1 MPPKSTKGGKRG
13 RPKKEKKEEAGEE
26 SKAPVEKKK
35 KIDEK
40 VEDEEKAKWWEEPI
54 CANLNLRAKMQ
65 GDYKEFKSK
74 FQDVKILDTLA
85 FGRQLILD
93 GYSQS
98 SRSDEHVYHESLVHP
113 AMFLHPNPK
122 TVFIGGGGEMAT
134 AREVLK
140 HKSVEKLVMVDIDG
154 EVVDLCKKMLTE
166 WDIAWVDEDPRFELV
181 IDDAKKYLEEYKGKF
196 DVVIMDIADP
206 IQAGPG
212 IALYYQ
218 DFYKAL
224 KDKLNPG
231 FTFVTQSGPCGILTH
246 KECFTTI
253 HSTMRASFDN
263 VVPFNAF
270 MACFCDTWGFNI
282 GYDTHASLPSVA
294 EFKSRE
300 VAVTDKLIQ
309 ERIKPGQKLKFYDGI
324 GHRGQ
329 MHPPRYIREAVEA
342 EKRVMTAAQPVFMDS
357 SYKPVGIKDA

>member
-1 MPPKSTKGGKRG
+1 MPPKPKGKRG
-13 RPKKEKKEEAGEE
+13 RPKKEKGPAEADAH
-26 SKAPVEKKK
+26 APSEKKK

-40 VEDEEKAKWWEEPI
+40 DEESGEKAKWWEEPI
-54 CANLNLRAKMQ
+54 CANLNLKAKMV
-65 GDYKEFKSK
+65 GDWKEFKSK
-74 FQDVKILDTLA
+74 FQDVKILDTLP

-98 SRSDEHVYHESLVHP
+98 SRCDEHVYHESLVHP
-113 AMFLHPNPK
+113 AMFLHANPK

-140 HKSVEKLVMVDIDG
+140 HKSVEKLIMCDIDG
-154 EVVDLCKKMLTE
+154 EVVDLCKEMLKE
-166 WDIAWVDEDPRFELV
+166 WDIAWLDKDPRFELV
-181 IDDAKKYLEEYKGKF
+181 IDDAKKYVEEYKGKF

-212 IALYYQ
+212 VALYFQ

-224 KDKLNPG
+224 KSKLNPG
-231 FTFVTQSGPCGILTH
+231 FVFVTQSGPCGILTH

-253 HSTMRASFDN
+253 NSTMRASYDN
-263 VVPFNAF
+263 VIPFNAF

-282 GYDTHASLPSVA
+282 GYDNHHSLPSVE
-294 EFKSRE
+294 EFKGRDPG
-300 VAVTDKLIQ
+300 AVDKMIKD
-309 ERIKPGQKLKFYDGI
+309 RIKPEHKLRFYDGV

-329 MHPPRYIREAVEA
+329 MHPPRYIREAVAA
-342 EKRVMTAAQPVFMDS
+342 ETRVMSADKPVFMDS
-357 SYKPVGIKDA
+357 SYKPVGIKEA